1 MKANRS
7 CKHRGPESF
16 HRQLGW
22 GCSSWWWSSLAEWLR
37 VMTKPLFDFKA
48 KEGSKAD
55 VFHDVVTILK
65 PFSCPYYETTTG
77 GCWLLLDLL
86 LVHKQVAEKS
96 LLIQRWG
103 WVQHKSKGSLLAAQ
117 RDFYPGRA
125 LLCGYWLVAIDRWIH
140 CGPAVYLDRTALLLD
155 L

>member
-1 MKANRS
+1 MVQRVFT
-7 CKHRGPESF
+7 G
-16 HRQLGW
+16 
-22 GCSSWWWSSLAEWLR
+22 SWDEAVLVGGEAVWQSDLR

-65 PFSCPYYETTTG
+65 PFSCPCYETTTG

-103 WVQHKSKGSLLAAQ
+103 
-117 RDFYPGRA
+117 
-125 LLCGYWLVAIDRWIH
+125 
-140 CGPAVYLDRTALLLD
+140 
-155 L
+155 